1 MTKKVGLFTTL
12 FVLGLTTLALA
23 ADAGA
28 SDKAEGLRFF
38 VYSAVAAGL
47 GIAIAAFGCGIGQG
61 MAVKGAVEGIAR
73 NPDASGKVTVTMLIG
88 LAMIES
94 LSIYA
99 LVVSLILI
107 YANPVAKLIQTFVG
121 LAK

>member
-1 MTKKVGLFTTL
+1 MSKKVGLLTTIL
-12 FVLGLTTLALA
+12 VLGLTTLAFA
-23 ADAGA
+23 ADAGG
-28 SDKAEGLRFF
+28 DKAEGMRFF
-38 VYSAVAAGL
+38 VYSAMAAGF

-99 LVVSLILI
+99 LVVALILI
-107 YANPVAKLIQTFVG
+107 YANPVSKAIQTFVG